1 MSISLTD
8 FLIDLAQ
15 DPQKTEA
22 FKENPRQVMS
32 DAGLSKE
39 DQDLLL
45 SGDPQA
51 ISEAVDADRVAE
63 EMSALVFITVLHD

>member
-1 MSISLTD
+1 
-8 FLIDLAQ
+8 
-15 DPQKTEA
+15 
-22 FKENPRQVMS
+22 MS

-39 DQDLLL
+39 DQELLL